1 VLEDVESSLWKPE
14 MIQHVRESGCP
25 GLRVV
30 VAVDPAGSANAKSD
44 ETGIIVLGLGT
55 DGLVYVL
62 ADLTGKYT

>member
-1 VLEDVESSLWKPE
+1 
-14 MIQHVRESGCP
+14 MIQHVRESECP
-25 GLRVV
+25 EFVRVV

-44 ETGIIVLGLGT
+44 ETGIIVLGPGT